1 MLKKAKFIRIYNNE
15 KTKSAAGGTCQSEL
29 QCKHAKKHTFEGK
42 TNSQK
47 INAKNVIQSF

>member
-29 QCKHAKKHTFEGK
+29 QCKHAKSTHLKERQT
-42 TNSQK
+42 
-47 INAKNVIQSF
+47 AKK